1 MDGSVAASESV
12 VDTKIA
18 TAIGSAGHLKRQI
31 VAALPDTSSVDPDTI
46 YMVLQADAA
55 GQNKYI
61 EYMLIEGSFEI
72 IGNTQVDLE
81 PYMPKISSPTEGAL
95 VQQAADGTLQGIP
108 TTAAELADHLAN

>member
-1 MDGSVAASESV
+1 MADGSPAASESV

-31 VAALPDTSSVDPDTI
+31 VAALPDTDSADPDTI
-46 YMVLQADAA
+46 YMVLSEEA
-55 GQNKYI
+55 GEQDKYI

-81 PYMPKISSPTEGAL
+81 PYMPKISSPTAGAL
-95 VQQAADGTLQGIP
+95 VQ
-108 TTAAELADHLAN
+108 